1 MRHFDQDEFY
11 IGYDPSM
18 PRRMARFVTRAVL
31 LIGALAALTAVLV
44 AVGHKSLEA
53 GTFEYG
59 HPTSIAG
66 TLLER
71 PYPALIPDGARS
83 GDASVLLV
91 APGKHGADRLV
102 QGLEG
107 RHATVTGTRIRRGA
121 FAMLEVDPASL
132 AARATRS
139 GRAPWIPEH
148 TVAETP
154 VTLTGEIV
162 DSKCFL
168 GVMVPGSGNT
178 HKKCASLCLRGGIPP
193 ALYVQDRA
201 GRSSLVL
208 LTSPSGEGVSTQAAS
223 LAGEVVTITG
233 TLANRGGWL
242 VIRSDPSSWRPLAR

>member
-1 MRHFDQDEFY
+1 MRHSDQDEFY
-11 IGYDPSM
+11 IGYDPPK

-102 QGLEG
+102 QGAGERPAQTLVRSGLELAG
-107 RHATVTGTRIRRGA
+107 APALADRRRAQRVEQDRLADPAKPGEHQGSLRSPLRHALEYDVERGQLLVA
-121 FAMLEVDPASL
+121 PGQF
-132 AARATRS
+132 
-139 GRAPWIPEH
+139 GRALACARGVR
-148 TVAETP
+148 VADRVHDQTLSACIGKTLDFVSEPQRDLGRPVGTP
-154 VTLTGEIV
+154 
-162 DSKCFL
+162 
-168 GVMVPGSGNT
+168 P
-178 HKKCASLCLRGGIPP
+178 LC
-193 ALYVQDRA
+193 
-201 GRSSLVL
+201 
-208 LTSPSGEGVSTQAAS
+208 T
-223 LAGEVVTITG
+223 
-233 TLANRGGWL
+233 
-242 VIRSDPSSWRPLAR
+242 